1 MNTKNEINEEELMAM
16 MAQPFSVE
24 NISKTEN
31 PKSEPKKEEP
41 KPKKKPK
48 KIIENPTSKPKK
60 EDEELSYKELFLTR
74 NNWTARTGKTIY
86 IRQEHHERLSR
97 IISVIGKS
105 ELSVSDF
112 IDKLLDYHFSEFED
126 EIKKQF
132 KQNYKPIL

>member
-1 MNTKNEINEEELMAM
+1 MKKNKEINEDELMKM
-16 MAQPFSVE
+16 MSHSFSE
-24 NISKTEN
+24 KRELPSAATEE
-31 PKSEPKKEEP
+31 KP
-41 KPKKKPK
+41 KPKKQPK
-48 KIIENPTSKPKK
+48 KTVK
-60 EDEELSYKELFLTR
+60 EETTKLEKEVKQQSYNELFLTR
-74 NNWTARTGKTIY
+74 NHWTARKGKTIY

-112 IDKLLDYHFSEFED
+112 VDKLLDYHFIEFET

>member
-1 MNTKNEINEEELMAM
+1 MSEKEEINEEELMAM

-24 NISKTEN
+24 NISKTES
-31 PKSEPKKEEP
+31 PKEKP

-48 KIIENPTSKPKK
+48 KPIEKPTSKPKK
-60 EDEELSYKELFLTR
+60 EDEKLSYKKLFLTR

-97 IISVIGKS
+97 IISVIGKN

-112 IDKLLDYHFSEFED
+112 VDRLLDYHFLEFEA

-132 KQNYKPIL
+132 KENYKPIL

>member
-1 MNTKNEINEEELMAM
+1 MSKETEINEEELMAM
-16 MAQPFSVE
+16 MAQPFSVDKMT
-24 NISKTEN
+24 NTE
-31 PKSEPKKEEP
+31 PKEEQEPKKKAQRTEKPTP
-41 KPKKKPK
+41 KH
-48 KIIENPTSKPKK
+48 PKK
-60 EDEELSYKELFLTR
+60 EDEQLSYKELFLTR

-112 IDKLLDYHFSEFED
+112 VDRLLDYHFIEFEN

-132 KQNYKPIL
+132 KENYKPIL

>member
-1 MNTKNEINEEELMAM
+1 MSKKEEINEEELMAM
-16 MAQPFSVE
+16 MAEPFSVD
-24 NISKTEN
+24 NMAKTE
-31 PKSEPKKEEP
+31 PPKEEP
-41 KPKKKPK
+41 KPKKKPEK
-48 KIIENPTSKPKK
+48 PTSKPKK
-60 EDEELSYKELFLTR
+60 EDENLSYKELFLTR

-112 IDKLLDYHFSEFED
+112 VDKLLDYHFLEFET

>member
-1 MNTKNEINEEELMAM
+1 MSKKEEINEEELMAM
-16 MAQPFSVE
+16 MAQPFSVD
-24 NISKTEN
+24 NMSKTT
-31 PKSEPKKEEP
+31 PKKEEP
-41 KPKKKPK
+41 KPKKKPQK
-48 KIIENPTSKPKK
+48 TTEKPTPKPKK
-60 EDEELSYKELFLTR
+60 EGENLSYKELFLTR

-112 IDKLLDYHFSEFED
+112 VDKLLDYHFVEFET

-132 KQNYKPIL
+132 KENYKPIL